1 MEKRID
7 MKNSRGTG
15 FVLAIDQGTSST
27 KALVFDREGKMI
39 ARGSAILQ
47 THYFNEGWVE
57 QDPEGIWQNVLDAV
71 KDCLHDFSNKGY
83 SLEDIRSIGISNQRE
98 TFVVWNQHGQPLHPA
113 IVWQCKRSIGVCQQ
127 LKEQGLE
134 AEVRQKTG
142 LLLDP
147 YFSGT
152 KLIWLVQNNKEV
164 TAALHSGNLH
174 FGTIDSWLLY
184 KMTGGKV
191 HATDATNASRTLLF
205 NLKTLSWD
213 KELIY
218 QFGLHGLQL
227 PQVFP
232 SSHFYAQ
239 TNMGGL
245 LPFELPVTALIGDS
259 QAAAFGEGCFEA
271 GSTKATLGTGCSLM
285 MNIGINPI
293 NSVHGMVTTVA
304 WSRGDRTD
312 YGLEGVIVSSGS
324 TLEWLKNALGLFA
337 IGSETEAMAR
347 SVEDNGG
354 VYLIPAFSGLGSPH
368 WQMDRK
374 ASIHGLHF
382 GITKSHIVR
391 AALESIP
398 YQIRDVVEAMSADAG
413 NSLRTLKV
421 DGGISANSFLVQFL
435 ADLLNTPVETI
446 GMPDVSALGAAYLSG
461 LESGLYESLEALKS
475 FSVATKTYYP
485 SVASDVANEQY
496 ALWSQLIAQYP

>member
-1 MEKRID
+1 
-7 MKNSRGTG
+7 MKNSRDTG

-27 KALVFDREGKMI
+27 KALVFDREGKMV
-39 ARGSAILQ
+39 ARGSAPLQ
-47 THYFNEGWVE
+47 THYFNDGWVE

-71 KDCLHDFSNKGY
+71 KACLHDFSNKRY
-83 SLEDIRSIGISNQRE
+83 ALEDIQSIGISNQRE
-98 TFVVWNQHGQPLHPA
+98 TFVVWNENGQALYPA
-113 IVWQCKRSIGVCQQ
+113 IVWQCKRSIDVCQQ
-127 LKEQGLE
+127 LKEKGLE

-152 KLIWLVQNNKEV
+152 KLIWLVQNNKEIA
-164 TAALHSGNLH
+164 AALHSGNLH
-174 FGTIDSWLLY
+174 FGTVDSWLLF
-184 KMTGGKV
+184 KMSGGKM

-205 NLKTLSWD
+205 NLKSLCWD
-213 KELIY
+213 EELIQ
-218 QFGLHGLQL
+218 QFGLQGLHL
-227 PQVFP
+227 PQIFP
-232 SSHFYAQ
+232 SSHTYAH
-239 TNMGGL
+239 TNIGGL
-245 LPFELPVTALIGDS
+245 LPFDIPVTALIGDS
-259 QAAAFGEGCFEA
+259 QAAAFGEGCFDA

-285 MNIGINPI
+285 MNIGSNPI
-293 NSVHGMVTTVA
+293 NSIHGMVTTVA
-304 WSRGDRTD
+304 WSRGERTD

-324 TLEWLKNALGLFA
+324 TLEWLKNSIGLFA
-337 IGSETEAMAR
+337 QGSETEAMAR

-374 ASIHGLHF
+374 ASIHGLNF
-382 GITKSHIVR
+382 GTTKFHIVR

-413 NSLRTLKV
+413 KPLRMLKV

-435 ADLLNTPVETI
+435 ADLLSTPVETI

-461 LESGLYESLEALKS
+461 LEVGLYESLESLKG
-475 FSVATKTYYP
+475 FSVSAKTYIAG
-485 SVASDVANEQY
+485 VGAETANKHYSE
-496 ALWSQLIAQYP
+496 WCQLIEQ